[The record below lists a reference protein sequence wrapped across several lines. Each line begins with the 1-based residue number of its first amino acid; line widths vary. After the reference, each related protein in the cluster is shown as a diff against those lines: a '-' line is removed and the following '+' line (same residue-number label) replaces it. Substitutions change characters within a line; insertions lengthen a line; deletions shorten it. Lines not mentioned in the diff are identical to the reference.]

1 MKNRL
6 SRMLTIVNL
15 AKVDL
20 ESVEKNLQSIN
31 SQLHLNQKQQ
41 ESLISYQNEYLE
53 KLRNTAAT
61 TLQEINS
68 TQAFLGKLSQA
79 IEHQKTEI
87 KNLENMLEQAKD
99 FWVEKK
105 IRAQSL
111 EKLYHKLLKKQALNL
126 DRQEQKMMDDLV
138 ANNFILR

>member
-41 ESLISYQNEYLE
+41 ESLISYQNEYLD
-53 KLRNTAAT
+53 KLRNTATT

-111 EKLYHKLLKKQALNL
+111 EKLYHKMLKKQAFNL

>member
-41 ESLISYQNEYLE
+41 ESLISYQNEYLD
-53 KLRNTAAT
+53 KLRNTATT

-68 TQAFLGKLSQA
+68 TQSFLGKLSQA
-79 IEHQKTEI
+79 IEYQKTEI
-87 KNLENMLEQAKD
+87 KNIENMLEQAKD

-111 EKLYHKLLKKQALNL
+111 EKLYHKLLKKQSLNL

>member
-53 KLRNTAAT
+53 KLRNTATT

-111 EKLYHKLLKKQALNL
+111 ENLYNKLLKKQSLNL

>member
-53 KLRNTAAT
+53 KLRNTATT

>member
-6 SRMLTIVNL
+6 SRMLTIVNF

-53 KLRNTAAT
+53 KLRNTATT

>member
-53 KLRNTAAT
+53 KLRNTATT

-111 EKLYHKLLKKQALNL
+111 EKLYHKLLKKQSLNL

>member
-6 SRMLTIVNL
+6 SRMLTIVNF